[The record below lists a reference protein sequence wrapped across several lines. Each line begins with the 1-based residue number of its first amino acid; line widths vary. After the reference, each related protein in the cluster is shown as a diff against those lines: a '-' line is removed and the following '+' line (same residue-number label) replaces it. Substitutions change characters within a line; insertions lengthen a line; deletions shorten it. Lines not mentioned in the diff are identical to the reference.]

1 MTTTE
6 HNDAPVAL
14 VSRLSVKLLSEVV
27 PERVRWLWEGR
38 LPIGKMVALDGDPGL
53 GKSTVAAYAVAI
65 VTTGGTWPDGATCD
79 YPGDVILLAAE
90 DGLAD
95 TIRPRLDAAGADCT
109 RVHAVEG
116 VAIIDEETGER
127 HLRPPTLADVDEL
140 HKLVVQTGARLLV
153 IDVLMAYLPTGVDSH
168 KDQDVRRVLSRL
180 AAMAEATGCTVLLL
194 RHLNKATGKDPMY
207 RGGGSIGIVGAVRS
221 GLLIAADPNDPE
233 LRVMVSIKSNLG
245 PAPDALTYRLVSAGE
260 HGAAKVQWEGT
271 SEHDARTLLAEPDR
285 RKESPERDTAEAWL
299 KTYLAEHSRA
309 ESADVKAAATVERFS
324 KRTLQRAAQELGI
337 KYVQDE
343 FRGPTFWYLPDG
355 AAYRA
360 SQDEHDSRLRNSGAI
375 GDRGAVGPDQQVSDA
390 SQDADSLSALS
401 RHDSETRHDWQ
412 HDTEQTRPD
421 TGLWLVSG
429 EPVDGDR

>member
-1 MTTTE
+1 MTIAE
-6 HNDAPVAL
+6 NNVAPIPL
-14 VSRLSVKLLSEVV
+14 RRLSVKRLSDVA
-27 PERVRWLWEGR
+27 PERVTWLWEGR
-38 LPIGKMVALDGDPGL
+38 LPVGKMVSLDGDPGL
-53 GKSTVAAYAVAI
+53 GKSTVAAFAAAI
-65 VTTGGTWPDGATCD
+65 VTTGGTWPDGTTCA

-95 TIRPRLDAAGADCT
+95 TIRPRLDAADADCT

-116 VAIIDEETGER
+116 VAIIDAETGER
-127 HLRPPTLADVDEL
+127 YLRPPTLADVEDL
-140 HKLVVQTGARLLV
+140 HELVVETGARLV
-153 IDVLMAYLPTGVDSH
+153 IIDVLMAYMPTGVDSH
-168 KDQDVRRVLSRL
+168 KDQDIRRVLSRL

-299 KTYLAEHSRA
+299 GTYLAEHSRA

-324 KRTLQRAAQELGI
+324 KRTLQRAAQDLGV
-337 KYVQDE
+337 KYVQEE
-343 FRGPTFWYLPDG
+343 FRGPTFWCLPGG

-360 SQDEHDSRLRNSGAI
+360 SQDEHDARLRNGGAI

-390 SQDADSLSALS
+390 GRDKDSLSALS
-401 RHDSETRHDWQ
+401 RHGSETRRDWEY
-412 HDTEQTRPD
+412 DTEQTRPD
-421 TGLWLVSG
+421 AGLWLVSG